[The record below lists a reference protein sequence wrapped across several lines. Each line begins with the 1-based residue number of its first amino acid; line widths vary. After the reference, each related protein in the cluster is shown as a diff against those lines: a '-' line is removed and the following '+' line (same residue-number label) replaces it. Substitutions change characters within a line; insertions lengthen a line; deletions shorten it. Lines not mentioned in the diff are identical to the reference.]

1 MTAAAMKNIY
11 SLVDIKVNM
20 PFAYKQVVS
29 CKALKFIADLHLN
42 FNDRRIELLAIRE
55 EKKNRVNKNSKSE
68 IVQNSN
74 DEQNFIL
81 KPSFNL
87 NVFKDRQIEIL
98 GPDEIDSKK
107 NLFQSEDKIN
117 IIHFESA
124 NSRSW
129 SNLIE
134 IHITIKNAINSKFNS
149 ELSNDDQVSYTAAN
163 DIPVMI
169 CPRNLNMDEKNL
181 YVDGNPLS
189 AAFFDL
195 GLFLF
200 HNAKNLAENNSCVY
214 LYLNNIE
221 NYYEAKFWKEIIA
234 YAEEELSLPEGTIKA
249 IMSLAPCLAG
259 FEKEHINQ
267 ELKGYLLN

>member
-1 MTAAAMKNIY
+1 MTAASMKNIY

-42 FNDRRIELLAIRE
+42 FNDRRLELLAMRE
-55 EKKNRVNKNSKSE
+55 EKRKRNSKNINAE
-68 IVQNSN
+68 MAQNSRDDHN
-74 DEQNFIL
+74 SNL
-81 KPSFNL
+81 KSSFNL

-107 NLFQSEDKIN
+107 NLFQLEDKIN
-117 IIHFESA
+117 LIHFESA

-134 IHITIKNAINSKFNS
+134 IHIIIKDAINSKFNS
-149 ELSNDDQVSYTAAN
+149 ALSNDDQVSYTTAN
-163 DIPVMI
+163 DIPVMV

-200 HNAKNLAENNSCVY
+200 HNAKNLAENGSCAY

-234 YAEEELSLPEGTIKA
+234 YSEEELSLPEGTIKTM
-249 IMSLAPCLAG
+249 MSLAPWLAG
-259 FEKEHINQ
+259 FEKEHINK